1 MGKFSHQLGSLFP
14 ATGCKNEKIPATRLV
29 GNQLARKLMLNS
41 LNIKLYMKKNY
52 LNCFFQYPFQHTVL
66 IVCITLIFSACKDT
80 EGVDEETVTP
90 KPVSLSPKA
99 EIYDTSV
106 AIEWNKLL
114 LDLLEGDQSI
124 ASPMAARAIGY
135 QNLALYESIVNG
147 TNRET
152 LSGKLYRFGGVP
164 NAVDSLEYNWGL
176 AANVAQYTIIQSFF
190 PKAGTEQNA
199 KIDALLSKYE
209 KAFRG
214 NASQAIIK
222 RSIEYGAA
230 VATAVFN
237 YARQDGLNGT
247 DSLLFNNSYVFPDG
261 LGVWK
266 ANPPQTRPLLTQ
278 WKLLRPM
285 HFPNKYLSP
294 IFTIPFSYRKESAF
308 FAEAMQVYEASKNL
322 TSLQKQKSAYW
333 EGDGLGNNTVR
344 NIFGVLSEAIAGKST
359 KLDEAALLYLKGA
372 IVMSDGVIS
381 VWRNKYEFNQVR
393 PDTYVKETLDENWK
407 PTLGVS
413 YSPSFPSLSATL
425 AGAVGELIRTELG
438 GSIKTPFSTSP
449 ITVSDFKSE
458 VIRAAING
466 GTNFNNSGQQG
477 YELGERI
484 FNSTNS
490 IDF

>member
-1 MGKFSHQLGSLFP
+1 M
-14 ATGCKNEKIPATRLV
+14 
-29 GNQLARKLMLNS
+29 
-41 LNIKLYMKKNY
+41 
-52 LNCFFQYPFQHTVL
+52 
-66 IVCITLIFSACKDT
+66 LIFSACKDA
-80 EGVDEETVTP
+80 EAVDEEIVTP

-99 EIYDTSV
+99 ETYDTNV
-106 AIEWNKLL
+106 AVEWNKLL
-114 LDLLEGDQSI
+114 LDLLEADQSI

-147 TNRET
+147 TDRKT
-152 LSGKLYRFGGVP
+152 LSGKLYRFSGIP

-176 AANVAQYTIIQSFF
+176 AANVAQYTIVQSFF
-190 PKAGTEQNA
+190 PKANTAQNA
-199 KIDALLSKYE
+199 KIDSLLSKYE

-230 VATAVFN
+230 IAIAVFN

-247 DSLLFNNSYVFPDG
+247 DSILLNNSYVFPDG

-266 ANPPQTRPLLTQ
+266 ANPSEIRPLLTQ

-285 HFPNKYLSP
+285 CFSNKFLSP
-294 IFTIPFSYRKESAF
+294 TFVIPFSYRKESTF
-308 FAEAMQVYEASKNL
+308 FVEAMQVYEASKNL
-322 TSLQKQKSAYW
+322 TDLQKEKSVYW

-344 NIFGVLSEAIAGKST
+344 NIFGVLSEAIVVKGP

-372 IVMSDGVIS
+372 IVVSDGVIS

-425 AGAVGELIRTELG
+425 AGAIGELIRAELG
-438 GSIKTPFSTSP
+438 GSIKTPFSTAP

-458 VIRAAING
+458 VISAAING

-484 FNSTNS
+484 FNNTNS

>member
-1 MGKFSHQLGSLFP
+1 
-14 ATGCKNEKIPATRLV
+14 
-29 GNQLARKLMLNS
+29 
-41 LNIKLYMKKNY
+41 MKKNY
-52 LNCFFQYPFQHTVL
+52 SQCFFQNSFQRIVL
-66 IVCITLIFSACKDT
+66 ITCTILIFSACKDT
-80 EGVDEETVTP
+80 EGVDEEMVVP
-90 KPVSLSPKA
+90 EPVSLSPRA
-99 EIYDTSV
+99 EIYDTNV

-114 LDLLEGDQSI
+114 LDLFEADQTI

-135 QNLALYESIVNG
+135 QNLALYESTVNG
-147 TNRET
+147 TNRKT

-164 NAVDSLEYNWGL
+164 EAADSLEYNWGL
-176 AANVAQYTIIQSFF
+176 AANVAQYTIMQSFF
-190 PKAGTEQNA
+190 PKASAAQNS

-209 KAFRG
+209 KAFRE
-214 NASQAIIK
+214 NSSQAIIK

-237 YARQDGLNGT
+237 YAQQDGLNGT
-247 DSLLFNNSYVFPDG
+247 DSLLFNNAYVFPDG

-266 ANPPQTRPLLTQ
+266 ADPPQTKPLLTQ

-285 HFPNKYLSP
+285 HFPNKFLSP
-294 IFTIPFSYRKESAF
+294 TSTIPFSYRKESAF

-322 TSLQKQKSAYW
+322 TELQKEKSVYW
-333 EGDGLGNNTVR
+333 EGNGLGNNPVR
-344 NIFGVLSEAIAGKST
+344 NIFGVLSEAISSKNV

-372 IVMSDGVIS
+372 IAVNDGVIS

-393 PDTYVKETLDENWK
+393 PDTYVKETLDKDWK

-425 AGAVGELIRTELG
+425 AGVVGELIRTELG
-438 GSIKTPFSTSP
+438 GNVKTPFSTPP
-449 ITVSDFKSE
+449 ITVFDFKSE

-466 GTNFNNSGQQG
+466 GTNFNSSGQQG

-484 FNSTNS
+484 FKSTNS